1 MEECHLS
8 TSENSSDIKITE
20 SVPKRQL
27 ERARVDFSSTKTQML
42 LGALIMCVSCLIAYG
57 QTVLVTFLG
66 QDLNYIQAIADA
78 LHGSFD
84 QVLANPASILLIDY
98 LLYHTNTLGFHVS
111 NILLTASCA
120 IVVGL
125 ITLELTGRLGNRNG
139 ALSAI
144 WAGMLFSVYPLHAQS
159 VAIVSGRIELI
170 ASLSYLLS
178 VFLFLRYRLIEEKQ
192 YFPLSLISGALALLL
207 SAQSLSLPLVITL
220 LALHPGRNRFA
231 AKKNAL
237 ADAISCSGLYWLMAF
252 FSYFLHPH
260 YLGAVDKK
268 TLLLLFFPVN
278 ETVISVSKIVP
289 LALVPLLCALMV
301 LLLKSQIA
309 KIRLNQSTQ
318 AGAVGSLGGVPTPP
332 SSTITAL
339 ILVVWLALT
348 ILPLTAHDSHLFLA
362 AAPFSI
368 LIAIL
373 SLESGNTKDKDAKL
387 LTSCGLVAMTLLYL
401 AWSYLLAINLKPT
414 VEGSLIVENFRRQL
428 INAATVDGNITL
440 TNWPKNHQG
449 VPLITAAENINL
461 FLAPPFIDRD
471 LSHGLKVMKETMPI
485 SVSNKIYQ
493 WQQAQGLLASVSKAD
508 SQTFSS
514 CKMSWSANSKD
525 YFVNLLKGSP
535 WQLVDSASPGASS
548 SSIVSSS
555 APVISLMKNS
565 VRLWAGDKQAI
576 LWLNDKI
583 NQPVLQEN
591 RWILKVKIADHSAST
606 VDLAVRNYLDESK
619 MSKLAGKR
627 IGADI
632 FFDLRELD
640 NYLSNGE
647 SQQIG
652 IVVAEGEVVSISGVE
667 FVSLKSAEQKS
678 AGKHD

>member
-8 TSENSSDIKITE
+8 TSENISDIKATE
-20 SVPKRQL
+20 SAPKRQL

-42 LGALIMCVSCLIAYG
+42 LGALIMCVSCLVAYG

-66 QDLNYIQAIADA
+66 QDLTYIQAIADT

-84 QVLANPASILLIDY
+84 LVLANPTSILLIDY

-170 ASLSYLLS
+170 ASLFYLLS

-207 SAQSLSLPLVITL
+207 SAQSLSLPIVITL

-231 AKKNAL
+231 ARKNAL
-237 ADAISCSGLYWLMAF
+237 ADAISCSGLYWLMAVLSF
-252 FSYFLHPH
+252 FIHPH
-260 YLGAVDKK
+260 YLGPVDKK

-309 KIRLNQSTQ
+309 KIRLNQRTQ
-318 AGAVGSLGGVPTPP
+318 TDLIGSVPTPP

-428 INAATVDGNITL
+428 INAATIDGNITL

-449 VPLITAAENINL
+449 VPLIGAAENIKL

-471 LSHGLKVMKETMPI
+471 LSPGLKVMNETMPI
-485 SVSNKIYQ
+485 SDSNKIYQ
-493 WQQAQGLLASVSKAD
+493 WQQAHGLLASVAKAD
-508 SQTFSS
+508 SQPFSS
-514 CKMSWSANSKD
+514 SNIPWSASSKD
-525 YFVNLLKGSP
+525 YFINLLKGSP
-535 WQLVDSASPGASS
+535 WQLVDSTSPGASS

-583 NQPVLQEN
+583 DQPVLREN
-591 RWILKVKIADHSAST
+591 RWILKIKIADHSAST
-606 VDLAVRNYLDESK
+606 VALAVRNYLDETK

-652 IVVAEGEVVSISGVE
+652 IVVAAGEVVSISGVE
-667 FVSLKSAEQKS
+667 FVSVKSAQ
-678 AGKHD
+678 

>member
-8 TSENSSDIKITE
+8 TSENINDIKATE
-20 SVPKRQL
+20 SAPKRQL

-66 QDLNYIQAIADA
+66 QDLTYIQAIADT

-84 QVLANPASILLIDY
+84 QVLANPTSILLIDY

-159 VAIVSGRIELI
+159 VAIVSGRIELS
-170 ASLSYLLS
+170 ASLFYLLS

-231 AKKNAL
+231 ARKNAL
-237 ADAISCSGLYWLMAF
+237 ADAISCSGLYWLIAVLSF
-252 FSYFLHPH
+252 FLHPH

-289 LALVPLLCALMV
+289 LALIPLLCALMV

-309 KIRLNQSTQ
+309 KIRLNQRTQ
-318 AGAVGSLGGVPTPP
+318 TGVISSVPTPP

-339 ILVVWLALT
+339 ILLAWLALT

-428 INAATVDGNITL
+428 INAATIDGNITL

-449 VPLITAAENINL
+449 VPLIGAAENINL

-471 LSHGLKVMKETMPI
+471 LSRGLKVMKETMPI
-485 SVSNKIYQ
+485 SDSKKIYQ
-493 WQQAQGLLASVSKAD
+493 WQQAHGLLASISQAVS
-508 SQTFSS
+508 QPFSS
-514 CKMSWSANSKD
+514 SNLPWSASSKD
-525 YFVNLLKGSP
+525 YFVTLLKGSP
-535 WQLVDSASPGASS
+535 WQLVDSTSPAARS

-565 VRLWAGDKQAI
+565 ARLWAGDKQSI

-583 NQPVLQEN
+583 DQPVLQEN
-591 RWILKVKIADHSAST
+591 RWILKIRIADHSAST
-606 VDLAVRNYLDESK
+606 VDLAVRNYLDETK
-619 MSKLAGKR
+619 MSKLVGKR

-652 IVVAEGEVVSISGVE
+652 IVVAAGEVVSISGVE
-667 FVSLKSAEQKS
+667 FVSLKSAE
-678 AGKHD
+678 

>member
-8 TSENSSDIKITE
+8 TSENISDIKATE
-20 SVPKRQL
+20 SAPKRQL

-42 LGALIMCVSCLIAYG
+42 LGALIMCVSCLVAYG

-66 QDLNYIQAIADA
+66 QDLTYIQAIADT

-84 QVLANPASILLIDY
+84 LVLANPTSILLIDY

-170 ASLSYLLS
+170 ASLFYLLS

-220 LALHPGRNRFA
+220 LALHPGRNHFA
-231 AKKNAL
+231 ARKNAL
-237 ADAISCSGLYWLMAF
+237 ADAISCSGLYWLMAVLSF
-252 FSYFLHPH
+252 FIHPH
-260 YLGAVDKK
+260 YLGPVDKK

-309 KIRLNQSTQ
+309 KIRLNQRTQ
-318 AGAVGSLGGVPTPP
+318 TDLIGSVPTPP

-428 INAATVDGNITL
+428 INAATIDGNITL

-449 VPLITAAENINL
+449 VPLIGAAENIKL

-471 LSHGLKVMKETMPI
+471 LSPGLKVMNETMPI
-485 SVSNKIYQ
+485 SDSNKIYQ
-493 WQQAQGLLASVSKAD
+493 WQQAHGLLASVAKAD
-508 SQTFSS
+508 SQPFSS
-514 CKMSWSANSKD
+514 SNMPWSASSKD
-525 YFVNLLKGSP
+525 YFINLLKGSP
-535 WQLVDSASPGASS
+535 WQLVDSTSPGASS

-583 NQPVLQEN
+583 DQPVLQEN
-591 RWILKVKIADHSAST
+591 RWILKIKIADHSAST
-606 VDLAVRNYLDESK
+606 VDLAVRNYLDETK

-652 IVVAEGEVVSISGVE
+652 IVVAAGEVVSISGVE
-667 FVSLKSAEQKS
+667 FVSVKSAQ
-678 AGKHD
+678 

>member
-1 MEECHLS
+1 MS
-8 TSENSSDIKITE
+8 TSENINDIKATE
-20 SVPKRQL
+20 SAPKRQL

-66 QDLNYIQAIADA
+66 QDLTYIQAIADT

-84 QVLANPASILLIDY
+84 QVLANPTSILLIDY

-159 VAIVSGRIELI
+159 VAIVSGRIELS
-170 ASLSYLLS
+170 ASLFYLLS

-231 AKKNAL
+231 ARKNAL
-237 ADAISCSGLYWLMAF
+237 ADAISCSGLYWLIAVLSF
-252 FSYFLHPH
+252 FLHPH

-289 LALVPLLCALMV
+289 LALIPLLCALMV

-309 KIRLNQSTQ
+309 KIRLNQRTQ
-318 AGAVGSLGGVPTPP
+318 TGVISSVPTPP

-339 ILVVWLALT
+339 ILLAWLALT

-428 INAATVDGNITL
+428 INAATIDGNITL

-449 VPLITAAENINL
+449 VPLIGAAENINL

-471 LSHGLKVMKETMPI
+471 LSRGLKVMKETMPI
-485 SVSNKIYQ
+485 SDSKKIYQ
-493 WQQAQGLLASVSKAD
+493 WQQAHGLLASISQAVS
-508 SQTFSS
+508 QPFSS
-514 CKMSWSANSKD
+514 SNLPWSASSKD
-525 YFVNLLKGSP
+525 YFVTLLKGSP
-535 WQLVDSASPGASS
+535 WQLVDSTSPAARS

-565 VRLWAGDKQAI
+565 ARLWAGDKQAI

-583 NQPVLQEN
+583 DQPVLQEN
-591 RWILKVKIADHSAST
+591 RWILKIKIADHSAST
-606 VDLAVRNYLDESK
+606 VDLAVRNYLDETK
-619 MSKLAGKR
+619 MSKLVGKR

-652 IVVAEGEVVSISGVE
+652 IVVAAGEVVSISGVE
-667 FVSLKSAEQKS
+667 FVSLKSAE
-678 AGKHD
+678 

>member
-8 TSENSSDIKITE
+8 TSENISDIKATE
-20 SVPKRQL
+20 SAPKRQL

-66 QDLNYIQAIADA
+66 QDLTYIQAIADT

-84 QVLANPASILLIDY
+84 LVLANPTSILLIDY

-170 ASLSYLLS
+170 ASLFYLLS

-192 YFPLSLISGALALLL
+192 YFPLSLISGALAMLL

-231 AKKNAL
+231 ARKNAL
-237 ADAISCSGLYWLMAF
+237 ADAISCSGLYWLIAVLSF
-252 FSYFLHPH
+252 FIHPH
-260 YLGAVDKK
+260 YLGPVDKK

-309 KIRLNQSTQ
+309 KIRLNQRTQ
-318 AGAVGSLGGVPTPP
+318 TGAISSVDSVANLPTPP

-428 INAATVDGNITL
+428 INAATIDGNITL

-449 VPLITAAENINL
+449 VPLIGAAENIKL

-471 LSHGLKVMKETMPI
+471 LSPGLKVMNETMPI
-485 SVSNKIYQ
+485 SDSNKIYQ
-493 WQQAQGLLASVSKAD
+493 WQQAHGLLASVAKAD
-508 SQTFSS
+508 SQPSS
-514 CKMSWSANSKD
+514 SSNMPWSASSKD
-525 YFVNLLKGSP
+525 YFINLLKGSP
-535 WQLVDSASPGASS
+535 WQLVDSTSPGASS

-555 APVISLMKNS
+555 APAISLMKNS

-583 NQPVLQEN
+583 DQPVLQEN
-591 RWILKVKIADHSAST
+591 RWILKIKIADHSAST
-606 VDLAVRNYLDESK
+606 VDLAVRNYLDENK

-652 IVVAEGEVVSISGVE
+652 IVVAAGEVVSISGVE
-667 FVSLKSAEQKS
+667 FVSVKSAQ
-678 AGKHD
+678 

>member
-8 TSENSSDIKITE
+8 TSENISDIKAPE
-20 SVPKRQL
+20 SAPKRQL
-27 ERARVDFSSTKTQML
+27 ERAKVDFSSTKTQML
-42 LGALIMCVSCLIAYG
+42 LGALIMSVSCLIAYG

-66 QDLNYIQAIADA
+66 QDLTYIQAIADT

-84 QVLANPASILLIDY
+84 QVLANPTSILLIDY

-111 NILLTASCA
+111 NILLTACCA

-170 ASLSYLLS
+170 ASLFYLLS
-178 VFLFLRYRLIEEKQ
+178 VFLFLRFRLIEEKQ
-192 YFPLSLISGALALLL
+192 YFPLSLISAALALLL

-231 AKKNAL
+231 ARKNAL
-237 ADAISCSGLYWLMAF
+237 ADAISCSGLYWLIAV
-252 FSYFLHPH
+252 FSFFLHPH

-278 ETVISVSKIVP
+278 ETVVSVSKIVP
-289 LALVPLLCALMV
+289 LALIPLLGALMV

-309 KIRLNQSTQ
+309 KIRLNQRNQTDII
-318 AGAVGSLGGVPTPP
+318 GSITTAPTPP

-401 AWSYLLAINLKPT
+401 SWSYLLAINLKPT

-428 INAATVDGNITL
+428 INAATIDSNITL

-449 VPLITAAENINL
+449 VPLIAAAENINL

-485 SVSNKIYQ
+485 SDSNKIYQ
-493 WQQAQGLLASVSKAD
+493 WQQAHGLLASVIKAD

-514 CKMSWSANSKD
+514 SNLPWSASSKD
-525 YFVNLLKGSP
+525 YFVTLLKGSP
-535 WQLVDSASPGASS
+535 WQLVDSTSPGASS

-583 NQPVLQEN
+583 DQPVLQEN
-591 RWILKVKIADHSAST
+591 RWILKIRIADHSAST
-606 VDLAVRNYLDESK
+606 VDLAVRNYLDETK

-652 IVVAEGEVVSISGVE
+652 IVVAAGEVVSISGVE
-667 FVSLKSAEQKS
+667 FVSSKSAE
-678 AGKHD
+678 

>member
-1 MEECHLS
+1 MS
-8 TSENSSDIKITE
+8 TSENISDVKATK
-20 SVPKRQL
+20 SAPKRQL
-27 ERARVDFSSTKTQML
+27 ERTRVDFSSTKTQML
-42 LGALIMCVSCLIAYG
+42 LGALLMSVSCLIAYG
-57 QTVLVTFLG
+57 KTVLVTFLG
-66 QDLNYIQAIADA
+66 QDLTYIQAIADTV
-78 LHGSFD
+78 HGSFD
-84 QVLANPASILLIDY
+84 QVLANPTSILLIDY

-159 VAIVSGRIELI
+159 VAIVSGRIELS
-170 ASLSYLLS
+170 ASLFYLLS

-237 ADAISCSGLYWLMAF
+237 ADAISCSGLYWLIAVLSF
-252 FSYFLHPH
+252 FLHPH

-318 AGAVGSLGGVPTPP
+318 SGVISSVGSVPTPP

-428 INAATVDGNITL
+428 INAATIDGNITL

-449 VPLITAAENINL
+449 VPLIGAAENIKL

-485 SVSNKIYQ
+485 SNSNKIYQ
-493 WQQAQGLLASVSKAD
+493 WQQAHGLLASVSQAA
-508 SQTFSS
+508 SQPFSS
-514 CKMSWSANSKD
+514 SNIPWSASSKD
-525 YFVNLLKGSP
+525 YFVTLLKGSP
-535 WQLVDSASPGASS
+535 WQLVDSTSPAPSS
-548 SSIVSSS
+548 SSIVKSS
-555 APVISLMKNS
+555 APVISLMKTS
-565 VRLWAGDKQAI
+565 ARLWAGDKQAV

-583 NQPVLQEN
+583 DQPVLQEN
-591 RWILKVKIADHSAST
+591 RWILKIKIADHSAST
-606 VDLAVRNYLDESK
+606 VDLAVRNYRDETK

-652 IVVAEGEVVSISGVE
+652 IVVAAGEVVSISSVE
-667 FVSLKSAEQKS
+667 FVSLKSAE
-678 AGKHD
+678 

>member
-8 TSENSSDIKITE
+8 TSENISDIKAPE
-20 SVPKRQL
+20 SAPKRQL

-42 LGALIMCVSCLIAYG
+42 LGALIMSVSCLIAYG

-66 QDLNYIQAIADA
+66 QDLTYIQAIADT

-84 QVLANPASILLIDY
+84 QVLANPTSILLIDY

-111 NILLTASCA
+111 NILLTACCA

-170 ASLSYLLS
+170 ASLFYLLS
-178 VFLFLRYRLIEEKQ
+178 VFLFLRFRLIEEKQ
-192 YFPLSLISGALALLL
+192 YFPLSLISAALALLL

-231 AKKNAL
+231 ARKNAL
-237 ADAISCSGLYWLMAF
+237 ADAISCSGLYWLIAV
-252 FSYFLHPH
+252 FSFFLHPH

-278 ETVISVSKIVP
+278 ETVVSVSKIVP
-289 LALVPLLCALMV
+289 LALIPLLGALMV

-309 KIRLNQSTQ
+309 KIRLNQRNQTDII
-318 AGAVGSLGGVPTPP
+318 GSITTAPTPP

-401 AWSYLLAINLKPT
+401 SWSYLLAINLKPT

-428 INAATVDGNITL
+428 INAATIDSNITL

-449 VPLITAAENINL
+449 VPLIAAAENINL

-485 SVSNKIYQ
+485 SDSNKIYQ
-493 WQQAQGLLASVSKAD
+493 WQQAHGLLASVIKAD

-514 CKMSWSANSKD
+514 SNLPWSASSKD
-525 YFVNLLKGSP
+525 YFVTLLKGSP
-535 WQLVDSASPGASS
+535 WQLVDSTSPGASS

-583 NQPVLQEN
+583 DQPVLQEN
-591 RWILKVKIADHSAST
+591 RWILKIRIADHSAST
-606 VDLAVRNYLDESK
+606 VDLAVRNYLDETK

-652 IVVAEGEVVSISGVE
+652 IVVAAGEVVSISGVE
-667 FVSLKSAEQKS
+667 FVSSKSAE
-678 AGKHD
+678 

>member
-1 MEECHLS
+1 MS
-8 TSENSSDIKITE
+8 TSENINDIKATE
-20 SVPKRQL
+20 SAPKRQL

-66 QDLNYIQAIADA
+66 QDLTYIQAIADT

-84 QVLANPASILLIDY
+84 QVLANPTSILLIDY

-159 VAIVSGRIELI
+159 VAIVSGRIELS
-170 ASLSYLLS
+170 ASLFYLLS

-231 AKKNAL
+231 ARKNAL
-237 ADAISCSGLYWLMAF
+237 ADAISCSGLYWLIAVLSF
-252 FSYFLHPH
+252 FLHPH

-289 LALVPLLCALMV
+289 LALIPLLCALMV

-309 KIRLNQSTQ
+309 KIRLNQRTQ
-318 AGAVGSLGGVPTPP
+318 TGVISSVPTPP

-339 ILVVWLALT
+339 ILLAWLALT

-428 INAATVDGNITL
+428 INAATIDGNITL

-449 VPLITAAENINL
+449 VPLIGAAENINL

-471 LSHGLKVMKETMPI
+471 LSRGLKVMKETMPI
-485 SVSNKIYQ
+485 SDSKKIYQ
-493 WQQAQGLLASVSKAD
+493 WQQAHGLLASISQAVS
-508 SQTFSS
+508 QPFSS
-514 CKMSWSANSKD
+514 SNLPWSASSKD
-525 YFVNLLKGSP
+525 YFVTLLKGSP
-535 WQLVDSASPGASS
+535 WQLVDSTSPAARS

-565 VRLWAGDKQAI
+565 ARLWAGDKQSI

-583 NQPVLQEN
+583 DQPVLQEN
-591 RWILKVKIADHSAST
+591 RWILKIKIADHSAST
-606 VDLAVRNYLDESK
+606 VDLAVRNYLDETK
-619 MSKLAGKR
+619 MSKLVGKR

-652 IVVAEGEVVSISGVE
+652 IVVAAGEVVSISGVE
-667 FVSLKSAEQKS
+667 FVSLKSAE
-678 AGKHD
+678 

>member
-8 TSENSSDIKITE
+8 TSENISDIKATE
-20 SVPKRQL
+20 SAPKRQL

-42 LGALIMCVSCLIAYG
+42 LGALIMCVSCLVAYG

-66 QDLNYIQAIADA
+66 QDLTYIQAIADT

-84 QVLANPASILLIDY
+84 LVLANPTSILLIDY

-170 ASLSYLLS
+170 ASLFYLLS

-231 AKKNAL
+231 ARKNAL
-237 ADAISCSGLYWLMAF
+237 ADAISCSGLYWLMAVLSF
-252 FSYFLHPH
+252 FIHPH
-260 YLGAVDKK
+260 YLGPVDKK

-309 KIRLNQSTQ
+309 KIRLNQRTQ
-318 AGAVGSLGGVPTPP
+318 TDLIGSVPTPP

-339 ILVVWLALT
+339 ILVVWLAST

-428 INAATVDGNITL
+428 INAATIDGNITL

-449 VPLITAAENINL
+449 VPLIGAAENIKL

-471 LSHGLKVMKETMPI
+471 LSPGLKVMNETMPI
-485 SVSNKIYQ
+485 SDSNKIYQ
-493 WQQAQGLLASVSKAD
+493 WQQAHGLLASVAKAD
-508 SQTFSS
+508 SQPFSS
-514 CKMSWSANSKD
+514 SNIPWSASSKD
-525 YFVNLLKGSP
+525 YFINLLKGSP
-535 WQLVDSASPGASS
+535 WQLVDSTSPSASS

-583 NQPVLQEN
+583 EQPVLQEN
-591 RWILKVKIADHSAST
+591 RWILKIKIADHSAST
-606 VDLAVRNYLDESK
+606 VDLAVRNYLDENK

-652 IVVAEGEVVSISGVE
+652 IVVAAGEVVSISGVE
-667 FVSLKSAEQKS
+667 FVSVKSAQ
-678 AGKHD
+678 

>member
-8 TSENSSDIKITE
+8 TSENITDIKATE
-20 SVPKRQL
+20 SAPKRQL

-42 LGALIMCVSCLIAYG
+42 LGALIMCVSCLVAYG

-66 QDLNYIQAIADA
+66 QDLTYIQAIADT

-84 QVLANPASILLIDY
+84 LVLANPTSILLIDY

-170 ASLSYLLS
+170 ASLFYLLS

-207 SAQSLSLPLVITL
+207 SAQSLSLPIVITL

-231 AKKNAL
+231 ARKNAL
-237 ADAISCSGLYWLMAF
+237 ADAISCSGLYWLMAVLSF
-252 FSYFLHPH
+252 FIPPH
-260 YLGAVDKK
+260 YLGPVDKK

-309 KIRLNQSTQ
+309 KIRLNQRTQ
-318 AGAVGSLGGVPTPP
+318 TDLIGSVPTPP

-428 INAATVDGNITL
+428 INAATIDGNITL

-449 VPLITAAENINL
+449 VPLIGAAENIKL

-471 LSHGLKVMKETMPI
+471 LSPGLKVMNETMPI
-485 SVSNKIYQ
+485 SDSNKIYQ
-493 WQQAQGLLASVSKAD
+493 WQQAHGLLASVAKAD
-508 SQTFSS
+508 SQPFSS
-514 CKMSWSANSKD
+514 SNIPWSASSKD
-525 YFVNLLKGSP
+525 YFINLLKGSP
-535 WQLVDSASPGASS
+535 WQLVDSTSPGASS

-583 NQPVLQEN
+583 DQPVLREN
-591 RWILKVKIADHSAST
+591 RWILKIKIADHSAST
-606 VDLAVRNYLDESK
+606 VDLAVRNYLDETK

-652 IVVAEGEVVSISGVE
+652 IVVAAGEVVSISGVE
-667 FVSLKSAEQKS
+667 FVSVKSAQ
-678 AGKHD
+678 

>member
-1 MEECHLS
+1 MS
-8 TSENSSDIKITE
+8 TSENISDTKAPA
-20 SVPKRQL
+20 SAPKRQL

-66 QDLNYIQAIADA
+66 QDLTYIQAIADT
-78 LHGSFD
+78 LHGSFE
-84 QVLANPASILLIDY
+84 QVLANPTSILLIDY

-170 ASLSYLLS
+170 ASLFYLLS

-192 YFPLSLISGALALLL
+192 YFPLSLISAALALLL

-231 AKKNAL
+231 ARKNAL
-237 ADAISCSGLYWLMAF
+237 TDAISCSGLYWLIAV
-252 FSYFLHPH
+252 FSFFLHPH

-278 ETVISVSKIVP
+278 EAVVSVGKIVP

-309 KIRLNQSTQ
+309 KIRLNQSTHTSSMVR
-318 AGAVGSLGGVPTPP
+318 VGSIPTPP

-339 ILVVWLALT
+339 ILMVWLGLT
-348 ILPLTAHDSHLFLA
+348 VLPLTAHDSHLFLA

-428 INAATVDGNITL
+428 INAATTDGNITL

-449 VPLITAAENINL
+449 VPLIAAAENIKL

-485 SVSNKIYQ
+485 SNSKKIYQ
-493 WQQAQGLLASVSKAD
+493 WQQAQGLLASVAKAD
-508 SQTFSS
+508 SQPFSS
-514 CKMSWSANSKD
+514 SNMPWSASSKD
-525 YFVNLLKGSP
+525 YFVTLLEGSP
-535 WQLVDSASPGASS
+535 WQLVDSTSANS
-548 SSIVSSS
+548 SSIVSSH
-555 APVISLMKNS
+555 APVISLMKS
-565 VRLWAGDKQAI
+565 SARLWAGDKQAI

-583 NQPVLQEN
+583 DQPVLQEN
-591 RWILKVKIADHSAST
+591 RWILKIKIADHSAST
-606 VDLAVRNYLDESK
+606 VDLAVRNYLDETK
-619 MSKLAGKR
+619 MNKLAGKR
-627 IGADI
+627 VGADI

-652 IVVAEGEVVSISGVE
+652 IVVSAGEVVSISGVE
-667 FVSLKSAEQKS
+667 FVSVKSAQ
-678 AGKHD
+678 

>member
-1 MEECHLS
+1 MS
-8 TSENSSDIKITE
+8 TSENISDIKATE
-20 SVPKRQL
+20 SAPKRQL

-42 LGALIMCVSCLIAYG
+42 LGALIMCVSCLVAYG

-66 QDLNYIQAIADA
+66 QDLTYIQAIADT

-84 QVLANPASILLIDY
+84 LVLANPTSILLIDY

-170 ASLSYLLS
+170 ASLFYLLS

-220 LALHPGRNRFA
+220 LALHPGRNHFA
-231 AKKNAL
+231 ARKNAL
-237 ADAISCSGLYWLMAF
+237 ADAISCSGLYWLMAVLSF
-252 FSYFLHPH
+252 FIHPH
-260 YLGAVDKK
+260 YLGPVDKK

-309 KIRLNQSTQ
+309 KIRLNQRTQ
-318 AGAVGSLGGVPTPP
+318 TDLIGSVPTPP

-428 INAATVDGNITL
+428 INAATIDGNITL

-449 VPLITAAENINL
+449 VPLIGAAENIKL

-471 LSHGLKVMKETMPI
+471 LSPGLKVMNETMPI
-485 SVSNKIYQ
+485 SDSNKIYQ
-493 WQQAQGLLASVSKAD
+493 WQQAHGLLASVAKAD
-508 SQTFSS
+508 SQPFSS
-514 CKMSWSANSKD
+514 SNMPWSASSKD
-525 YFVNLLKGSP
+525 YFINLLKGSP
-535 WQLVDSASPGASS
+535 WQLVDSTSPGASS

-583 NQPVLQEN
+583 DQPVLQEN
-591 RWILKVKIADHSAST
+591 RWILKIKIADHSAST
-606 VDLAVRNYLDESK
+606 VDLAVRNYLDETK

-652 IVVAEGEVVSISGVE
+652 IVVAAGEVVSISGVE
-667 FVSLKSAEQKS
+667 FVSVKSAQ
-678 AGKHD
+678 

>member
-8 TSENSSDIKITE
+8 TSENISDIKATE
-20 SVPKRQL
+20 SAPKRQL

-42 LGALIMCVSCLIAYG
+42 LGALIMCVSCLVAYG

-66 QDLNYIQAIADA
+66 QDLTYIQAIADT

-84 QVLANPASILLIDY
+84 LVLANPTSILLIDY

-170 ASLSYLLS
+170 ASLFYLLS

-220 LALHPGRNRFA
+220 LALHPGRNRYA
-231 AKKNAL
+231 ARKNAL
-237 ADAISCSGLYWLMAF
+237 ADAISCSGLYWLMAVLSF
-252 FSYFLHPH
+252 FIHPH
-260 YLGAVDKK
+260 YLGPVDKK

-309 KIRLNQSTQ
+309 KIRLNQRTQ
-318 AGAVGSLGGVPTPP
+318 TDLIGSVPTPP

-428 INAATVDGNITL
+428 INAATIDGNITL

-449 VPLITAAENINL
+449 VPLIGAAENIKL

-471 LSHGLKVMKETMPI
+471 LSPGLKVMNETMPI
-485 SVSNKIYQ
+485 SDSNKIYQ
-493 WQQAQGLLASVSKAD
+493 WQQAHGLLASVAKAD
-508 SQTFSS
+508 SQPFSS
-514 CKMSWSANSKD
+514 SNMPWSASSKD
-525 YFVNLLKGSP
+525 YFINLLKGSP
-535 WQLVDSASPGASS
+535 WQLVDSTSPGASS

-576 LWLNDKI
+576 LSLNDKI
-583 NQPVLQEN
+583 DQPVLQEN
-591 RWILKVKIADHSAST
+591 RWILKIKIADHSAST
-606 VDLAVRNYLDESK
+606 VDLAVRNYLDETK

-652 IVVAEGEVVSISGVE
+652 IVVAAGEVVSISGVE
-667 FVSLKSAEQKS
+667 FVSVKSAQ
-678 AGKHD
+678 

>member
-1 MEECHLS
+1 MS
-8 TSENSSDIKITE
+8 TSENISDIKATE
-20 SVPKRQL
+20 SAPKRQL

-66 QDLNYIQAIADA
+66 QDLTYIQAIADTV
-78 LHGSFD
+78 HGSFD
-84 QVLANPASILLIDY
+84 QVLANPTSILLIDY

-159 VAIVSGRIELI
+159 VAIVSGRIELS
-170 ASLSYLLS
+170 ASLFYLLS

-231 AKKNAL
+231 ARKNAL
-237 ADAISCSGLYWLMAF
+237 TDAISCSGLYWLIAVLSF
-252 FSYFLHPH
+252 FLHPH

-309 KIRLNQSTQ
+309 KIRLNQRTQ
-318 AGAVGSLGGVPTPP
+318 TEVTGSVPTPP

-339 ILVVWLALT
+339 ILTAWLALT

-428 INAATVDGNITL
+428 INAATIDGNITL

-449 VPLITAAENINL
+449 VPLIGAAENIKL

-471 LSHGLKVMKETMPI
+471 LSHGLKVMKETMPM
-485 SVSNKIYQ
+485 SDSNKIYQ
-493 WQQAQGLLASVSKAD
+493 WQQAHGLLASVAKAAR
-508 SQTFSS
+508 QPFSS
-514 CKMSWSANSKD
+514 SNMSWSASSKD

-535 WQLVDSASPGASS
+535 WQLVDSTSPAASS
-548 SSIVSSS
+548 SSIVNSS

-565 VRLWAGDKQAI
+565 ARLWAGDKQAI
-576 LWLNDKI
+576 LWLKDKI
-583 NQPVLQEN
+583 DKPVLQEN
-591 RWILKVKIADHSAST
+591 RWILKIKIADHSPST
-606 VDLAVRNYLDESK
+606 VDLAVRNYLDETK

-652 IVVAEGEVVSISGVE
+652 IVVAAGEVVSISSVE
-667 FVSLKSAEQKS
+667 FVSLKSAE
-678 AGKHD
+678 

>member
-8 TSENSSDIKITE
+8 TSENISDIKAPE
-20 SVPKRQL
+20 SAPKRQL
-27 ERARVDFSSTKTQML
+27 ERAKVDFSSTKTQML
-42 LGALIMCVSCLIAYG
+42 LGALIMSVSCLIAYG

-66 QDLNYIQAIADA
+66 QDLTYIQAIADT

-84 QVLANPASILLIDY
+84 QVLANPTSILLIDY

-111 NILLTASCA
+111 NILLTACCA

-170 ASLSYLLS
+170 ASLFYLLS
-178 VFLFLRYRLIEEKQ
+178 VFLFLRFRLIEEKQ
-192 YFPLSLISGALALLL
+192 YFPLSLISAALALLL

-231 AKKNAL
+231 ARKNAL
-237 ADAISCSGLYWLMAF
+237 ADAISCSGLYWLIAV
-252 FSYFLHPH
+252 FSFFLHPH

-278 ETVISVSKIVP
+278 ETVVSVSKIVP
-289 LALVPLLCALMV
+289 LALIPLLGALMV

-309 KIRLNQSTQ
+309 KIRLNQRNQTDII
-318 AGAVGSLGGVPTPP
+318 GSITTAPTPP

-339 ILVVWLALT
+339 ILAVWLALT

-401 AWSYLLAINLKPT
+401 SWSYLLAINLKPT

-428 INAATVDGNITL
+428 INAATIDSNITL

-449 VPLITAAENINL
+449 VPLIAAAENINL

-485 SVSNKIYQ
+485 SDSNKIYQ
-493 WQQAQGLLASVSKAD
+493 WQQAHGLLASVIKAD

-514 CKMSWSANSKD
+514 SNLPWSASSKD
-525 YFVNLLKGSP
+525 YFVTLLKGSP
-535 WQLVDSASPGASS
+535 WQLVDSTSPGASS

-583 NQPVLQEN
+583 DQPVLQEN
-591 RWILKVKIADHSAST
+591 RWILKIRIADHSAST
-606 VDLAVRNYLDESK
+606 VDLAVRNYLDETK

-652 IVVAEGEVVSISGVE
+652 IVVAAGEVVSISGVE
-667 FVSLKSAEQKS
+667 FVSSKSAE
-678 AGKHD
+678 

>member
-1 MEECHLS
+1 LS
-8 TSENSSDIKITE
+8 TSENINDIKATE
-20 SVPKRQL
+20 SAPKRQL

-66 QDLNYIQAIADA
+66 QDLTYIQAIADT

-84 QVLANPASILLIDY
+84 QVLANPTSILLIDY

-159 VAIVSGRIELI
+159 VAIVSGRIELS
-170 ASLSYLLS
+170 ASLFYLLS

-231 AKKNAL
+231 ARKNAL
-237 ADAISCSGLYWLMAF
+237 ADAISCSGLYWLIAVLSF
-252 FSYFLHPH
+252 FLHPH

-289 LALVPLLCALMV
+289 LALIPLLCALMV

-309 KIRLNQSTQ
+309 KIRLNQRTQ
-318 AGAVGSLGGVPTPP
+318 TGVISSVPTPP

-339 ILVVWLALT
+339 ILLAWLALT

-428 INAATVDGNITL
+428 INAATIDGNITL

-449 VPLITAAENINL
+449 VPLIGAAENINL

-471 LSHGLKVMKETMPI
+471 LSRGLKVMKETMPI
-485 SVSNKIYQ
+485 SDSKKIYQ
-493 WQQAQGLLASVSKAD
+493 WQQAHGLLASISQAVS
-508 SQTFSS
+508 QPFSS
-514 CKMSWSANSKD
+514 SNLPWSASSKD
-525 YFVNLLKGSP
+525 YFVTLLKGSP
-535 WQLVDSASPGASS
+535 WQLVDSTSPAARS

-565 VRLWAGDKQAI
+565 ARLWAGDKQSI

-583 NQPVLQEN
+583 DQPVLQEN
-591 RWILKVKIADHSAST
+591 RWILKIKIADHSAST
-606 VDLAVRNYLDESK
+606 VDLAVRNYLDETK
-619 MSKLAGKR
+619 MSKLVGKR

-652 IVVAEGEVVSISGVE
+652 IVVAAGEVVSISGVE
-667 FVSLKSAEQKS
+667 FVSLKSAE
-678 AGKHD
+678 

>member
-1 MEECHLS
+1 
-8 TSENSSDIKITE
+8 
-20 SVPKRQL
+20 
-27 ERARVDFSSTKTQML
+27 
-42 LGALIMCVSCLIAYG
+42 
-57 QTVLVTFLG
+57 
-66 QDLNYIQAIADA
+66 
-78 LHGSFD
+78 
-84 QVLANPASILLIDY
+84 
-98 LLYHTNTLGFHVS
+98 
-111 NILLTASCA
+111 
-120 IVVGL
+120 L

-170 ASLSYLLS
+170 ASLFYLLS

-231 AKKNAL
+231 ARKNAL
-237 ADAISCSGLYWLMAF
+237 ADAISCSDLYWLIAVLSF
-252 FSYFLHPH
+252 FLHPH
-260 YLGAVDKK
+260 YLGAVDQK

-309 KIRLNQSTQ
+309 KIRLNQRTQ
-318 AGAVGSLGGVPTPP
+318 TGAISSVRSVPTPP

-348 ILPLTAHDSHLFLA
+348 ILPLTAHHSHLFLA

-428 INAATVDGNITL
+428 ISAATIDGNITL

-449 VPLITAAENINL
+449 VPLIGAAENIKL

-471 LSHGLKVMKETMPI
+471 LSHCLKVMKKTMPI
-485 SVSNKIYQ
+485 SNSNKIYQ
-493 WQQAQGLLASVSKAD
+493 WQQAHGLLASVAKAD

-514 CKMSWSANSKD
+514 SNIPWSASSKD
-525 YFVNLLKGSP
+525 YFINLLKGSP
-535 WQLVDSASPGASS
+535 WQLVDSTSPGASS

-555 APVISLMKNS
+555 APVISFMKNS
-565 VRLWAGDKQAI
+565 ARLWAGDKQAI

-583 NQPVLQEN
+583 DQPVLQEN
-591 RWILKVKIADHSAST
+591 RWILKIKIADHSTST
-606 VDLAVRNYLDESK
+606 VDLAVRNYLDETK

-627 IGADI
+627 IGANI
-632 FFDLRELD
+632 FFDLRDLD

-652 IVVAEGEVVSISGVE
+652 IVVAAGEVVSISGVE
-667 FVSLKSAEQKS
+667 FVSLKSA
-678 AGKHD
+678 GKYD

>member
-1 MEECHLS
+1 MS
-8 TSENSSDIKITE
+8 TSENISDIKATE
-20 SVPKRQL
+20 SAPKRQL

-42 LGALIMCVSCLIAYG
+42 LGALIMCVSCLVAYG

-66 QDLNYIQAIADA
+66 QDLTYIQAIADT

-84 QVLANPASILLIDY
+84 LVLANPTSILLIDY

-170 ASLSYLLS
+170 ASLFYLLS

-231 AKKNAL
+231 ARKNAL
-237 ADAISCSGLYWLMAF
+237 ADAISCSGLYWLMAVLSF
-252 FSYFLHPH
+252 FIHPH
-260 YLGAVDKK
+260 YLGPVDKK

-309 KIRLNQSTQ
+309 KIRLNQRTQ
-318 AGAVGSLGGVPTPP
+318 TDLIGSVPTPP

-339 ILVVWLALT
+339 ILVVWLAST

-428 INAATVDGNITL
+428 INAATIDGNITL

-449 VPLITAAENINL
+449 VPLIGAAENIKL

-471 LSHGLKVMKETMPI
+471 LSPGLKVMNETMPI
-485 SVSNKIYQ
+485 SDSNKIYQ
-493 WQQAQGLLASVSKAD
+493 WQQAHGLLASVAKAD
-508 SQTFSS
+508 SQPFSS
-514 CKMSWSANSKD
+514 SNIPWSASSKD
-525 YFVNLLKGSP
+525 YFINLLKGSP
-535 WQLVDSASPGASS
+535 WQLVDSTSPSASS

-583 NQPVLQEN
+583 EQPVLQEN
-591 RWILKVKIADHSAST
+591 RWILKIKIADHSAST
-606 VDLAVRNYLDESK
+606 VDLAVRNYLDENK

-652 IVVAEGEVVSISGVE
+652 IVVAAGEVVSISGVE
-667 FVSLKSAEQKS
+667 FVSVKSAQ
-678 AGKHD
+678 

>member
-1 MEECHLS
+1 MS
-8 TSENSSDIKITE
+8 TSENISDIKATE
-20 SVPKRQL
+20 SAPKRQL

-66 QDLNYIQAIADA
+66 QDLTYIQAIADT

-84 QVLANPASILLIDY
+84 QVLANPTSILLIDY

-159 VAIVSGRIELI
+159 VAIVSGRIELS
-170 ASLSYLLS
+170 ASLFYLLS

-231 AKKNAL
+231 ARKNAL
-237 ADAISCSGLYWLMAF
+237 ADAISCSGLYWLIAVLSF
-252 FSYFLHPH
+252 LLHPH

-309 KIRLNQSTQ
+309 KIRLNQRTQ
-318 AGAVGSLGGVPTPP
+318 TGVISSVPTPP

-428 INAATVDGNITL
+428 INAATIDGNITL

-449 VPLITAAENINL
+449 VPLIGAAENINL

-471 LSHGLKVMKETMPI
+471 LSRGLKVMKETMPI
-485 SVSNKIYQ
+485 SDSNKIYQ
-493 WQQAQGLLASVSKAD
+493 WQQAHGLLASVSQAV
-508 SQTFSS
+508 SQPFSS
-514 CKMSWSANSKD
+514 SNMPWSASSKD
-525 YFVNLLKGSP
+525 YFVTLLKGSP
-535 WQLVDSASPGASS
+535 WQLVDSTSPAARS
-548 SSIVSSS
+548 SSIVNSS

-565 VRLWAGDKQAI
+565 ARLWAGDKQAI

-583 NQPVLQEN
+583 DQPVLQEN
-591 RWILKVKIADHSAST
+591 RWILKIKIADHSAST
-606 VDLAVRNYLDESK
+606 VDLAVRNYRDETK

-652 IVVAEGEVVSISGVE
+652 IVVAAGEVVSISGVE
-667 FVSLKSAEQKS
+667 FVSLKSAE
-678 AGKHD
+678 

>member
-8 TSENSSDIKITE
+8 TSENISDIKAAQ
-20 SVPKRQL
+20 SAPKRQL

-66 QDLNYIQAIADA
+66 QDLTYIQAIADT

-84 QVLANPASILLIDY
+84 QVLANPTSILLLDY

-159 VAIVSGRIELI
+159 VAIVSGRIELS
-170 ASLSYLLS
+170 ASLFYLLS

-231 AKKNAL
+231 ARKNAV
-237 ADAISCSGLYWLMAF
+237 ADAISCSGLYWLIAV
-252 FSYFLHPH
+252 FSFFLHPH
-260 YLGAVDKK
+260 YLGAIDKK

-278 ETVISVSKIVP
+278 ETVVTVSKIVP

-318 AGAVGSLGGVPTPP
+318 SGAIGSAPTPP

-348 ILPLTAHDSHLFLA
+348 VLPLTAHDSHLFLA

-428 INAATVDGNITL
+428 INAATIDGKITL
-440 TNWPKNHQG
+440 TNWPKSHQG
-449 VPLITAAENINL
+449 VPLIAAAENINL

-471 LSHGLKVMKETMPI
+471 LSHDLKVMKETMPI
-485 SVSNKIYQ
+485 SDSNKIYQ
-493 WQQAQGLLASVSKAD
+493 WQQAHGLLASVSQAA
-508 SQTFSS
+508 SQPFSS
-514 CKMSWSANSKD
+514 SNIPWSASSKD

-535 WQLVDSASPGASS
+535 WQLVDSTSLAASS
-548 SSIVSSS
+548 SSIVKSS
-555 APVISLMKNS
+555 APVISLMKTS
-565 VRLWAGDKQAI
+565 ARLWAGDKQAV

-583 NQPVLQEN
+583 DQPVLQEN
-591 RWILKVKIADHSAST
+591 RWILKITIADHSAST
-606 VDLAVRNYLDESK
+606 VELAVRNYQDETK
-619 MSKLAGKR
+619 TSKLAGKR
-627 IGADI
+627 IGDNI

-640 NYLSNGE
+640 SYLSNGE

-652 IVVAEGEVVSISGVE
+652 IVVAAGEVVSISSVE
-667 FVSLKSAEQKS
+667 FVSLKSA
-678 AGKHD
+678 GKYD

>member
-8 TSENSSDIKITE
+8 TSENISDIKATE
-20 SVPKRQL
+20 SAPKRQL

-66 QDLNYIQAIADA
+66 QDLTYIQAIADTV
-78 LHGSFD
+78 HGSFD
-84 QVLANPASILLIDY
+84 QVLANPTSILLIDY

-159 VAIVSGRIELI
+159 VAIVSGRIELS
-170 ASLSYLLS
+170 ASLFYLLS

-231 AKKNAL
+231 ARKNAL
-237 ADAISCSGLYWLMAF
+237 TDAISCSGLYWLIAVLSF
-252 FSYFLHPH
+252 FLHPH
-260 YLGAVDKK
+260 YLEAVDKK

-309 KIRLNQSTQ
+309 KIRLNQRTQ
-318 AGAVGSLGGVPTPP
+318 TEVTGSVPTPP

-428 INAATVDGNITL
+428 INAATIDGNITL

-449 VPLITAAENINL
+449 VPLIGAAENIKL

-485 SVSNKIYQ
+485 SDSNKIYQ
-493 WQQAQGLLASVSKAD
+493 WQQAHGLLASVAKAAR
-508 SQTFSS
+508 QPFSS
-514 CKMSWSANSKD
+514 SNMSWSASSKD

-535 WQLVDSASPGASS
+535 WQLVDSTSPAASS
-548 SSIVSSS
+548 SSIVNSS

-565 VRLWAGDKQAI
+565 ARLWAGDKQAI

-583 NQPVLQEN
+583 DKPVLQEN
-591 RWILKVKIADHSAST
+591 RWILKIKIADHSAST
-606 VDLAVRNYLDESK
+606 VDLAVRNYLDETK

-652 IVVAEGEVVSISGVE
+652 IVVAAGEVVSISSVE
-667 FVSLKSAEQKS
+667 FVSLKSAE
-678 AGKHD
+678 

>member
-1 MEECHLS
+1 MS
-8 TSENSSDIKITE
+8 TSENISDTKAPA
-20 SVPKRQL
+20 SAPKRQL

-66 QDLNYIQAIADA
+66 QDLTYIQAIADT
-78 LHGSFD
+78 LHGSFE
-84 QVLANPASILLIDY
+84 QVLANPTSILLIDY

-170 ASLSYLLS
+170 ASLFYLLS

-192 YFPLSLISGALALLL
+192 YFPLSLISAALALLL

-231 AKKNAL
+231 ARKNAL
-237 ADAISCSGLYWLMAF
+237 TDAISCSGLYWLIAV
-252 FSYFLHPH
+252 FSFFLHPH

-278 ETVISVSKIVP
+278 EAVVSVGKIVP

-309 KIRLNQSTQ
+309 KIRLNQSTHTSSMVR
-318 AGAVGSLGGVPTPP
+318 VGSIPTPP

-339 ILVVWLALT
+339 ILMVWLGLT
-348 ILPLTAHDSHLFLA
+348 VLPLTAHDSHLFLA

-428 INAATVDGNITL
+428 INAATTDGNITL

-449 VPLITAAENINL
+449 VPLIAAAENIKL

-485 SVSNKIYQ
+485 SNSKKIYQ
-493 WQQAQGLLASVSKAD
+493 WQQAQGLLASVAKAD
-508 SQTFSS
+508 SQPFSS
-514 CKMSWSANSKD
+514 SNMPWSASSKD
-525 YFVNLLKGSP
+525 YFVTLLEGSP
-535 WQLVDSASPGASS
+535 WQLVDSASANS
-548 SSIVSSS
+548 SSIVSSH
-555 APVISLMKNS
+555 APVISLMKS
-565 VRLWAGDKQAI
+565 SARLWAGDKQAI

-583 NQPVLQEN
+583 DQPVLQEN
-591 RWILKVKIADHSAST
+591 RWILKIKIADHSAST
-606 VDLAVRNYLDESK
+606 VDLAVRNYLDETK
-619 MSKLAGKR
+619 MNKLAGKR
-627 IGADI
+627 VGADI

-652 IVVAEGEVVSISGVE
+652 IVVSAGEVVSISGVE
-667 FVSLKSAEQKS
+667 FVSVKSAQ
-678 AGKHD
+678 

>member
-1 MEECHLS
+1 MS
-8 TSENSSDIKITE
+8 TSENISDIKATE
-20 SVPKRQL
+20 SAPKRQL

-42 LGALIMCVSCLIAYG
+42 LGALIMCVSCLVAYG

-66 QDLNYIQAIADA
+66 QDLTYIQAIADT

-84 QVLANPASILLIDY
+84 LVLANPTSILLIDY

-170 ASLSYLLS
+170 ASLFYLLS

-231 AKKNAL
+231 ARKNAL
-237 ADAISCSGLYWLMAF
+237 ADAISCSGLYWLMAVLSF
-252 FSYFLHPH
+252 FIHPH
-260 YLGAVDKK
+260 YLGPVDKK

-309 KIRLNQSTQ
+309 KIRLNQRTQ
-318 AGAVGSLGGVPTPP
+318 TDLIGSVPTPP

-339 ILVVWLALT
+339 ILVVWLAST

-428 INAATVDGNITL
+428 INAATIDGNITL

-449 VPLITAAENINL
+449 VPLIGAAENIKL

-471 LSHGLKVMKETMPI
+471 LSPGLKVMNETMPI
-485 SVSNKIYQ
+485 SDSNKIYQ
-493 WQQAQGLLASVSKAD
+493 WQQAHGLLASVAKAD
-508 SQTFSS
+508 SQPFSS
-514 CKMSWSANSKD
+514 SNIPWSASSKD
-525 YFVNLLKGSP
+525 YFINLLKGSP
-535 WQLVDSASPGASS
+535 WQLVDSTSPSASS

-583 NQPVLQEN
+583 EQPVLQEN
-591 RWILKVKIADHSAST
+591 RWILKIKIADHSAST
-606 VDLAVRNYLDESK
+606 VDLAVRNYLDENK

-627 IGADI
+627 IGAYI

-652 IVVAEGEVVSISGVE
+652 IVVAAGEVVSISGVE
-667 FVSLKSAEQKS
+667 FVSVKSAQ
-678 AGKHD
+678 

>member
-8 TSENSSDIKITE
+8 TSENINDIKATE
-20 SVPKRQL
+20 SAPKRQL

-66 QDLNYIQAIADA
+66 QDLTYIQAIADT

-84 QVLANPASILLIDY
+84 QVLANPTSILLIDY

-159 VAIVSGRIELI
+159 VAIVSGRIELS
-170 ASLSYLLS
+170 ASLFYLLS

-231 AKKNAL
+231 ARKNAL
-237 ADAISCSGLYWLMAF
+237 ADAISCSGLYWLIAVLSF
-252 FSYFLHPH
+252 FLHPH

-289 LALVPLLCALMV
+289 LALIPLLCALMV

-309 KIRLNQSTQ
+309 KIRLNQRTQ
-318 AGAVGSLGGVPTPP
+318 TGVISSVPTPP

-339 ILVVWLALT
+339 ILLAWLALT

-428 INAATVDGNITL
+428 INAATIDGNITL

-449 VPLITAAENINL
+449 VPLIGAAENINL

-471 LSHGLKVMKETMPI
+471 LSRGLKVMKETMPI
-485 SVSNKIYQ
+485 SDSKKIYQ
-493 WQQAQGLLASVSKAD
+493 WQQAHGLLASISQAVS
-508 SQTFSS
+508 QPFSS
-514 CKMSWSANSKD
+514 SNLPWSASSKD
-525 YFVNLLKGSP
+525 YFVTLLKGSP
-535 WQLVDSASPGASS
+535 WQLVDSTSPAARS

-565 VRLWAGDKQAI
+565 ARLWAGDKQAI

-583 NQPVLQEN
+583 DQPVLQEN
-591 RWILKVKIADHSAST
+591 RWILKIRIADHSAST
-606 VDLAVRNYLDESK
+606 VDLAVRNYLDETK
-619 MSKLAGKR
+619 MSKLVGKR

-652 IVVAEGEVVSISGVE
+652 IVVAAGEVVSISGVE
-667 FVSLKSAEQKS
+667 FVSLKSAE
-678 AGKHD
+678 

>member
-8 TSENSSDIKITE
+8 TSENISDIKATE
-20 SVPKRQL
+20 SAPKRQL

-66 QDLNYIQAIADA
+66 QDLTYIQAIADTV
-78 LHGSFD
+78 HGSFE
-84 QVLANPASILLIDY
+84 QVLANPTSILLIDY

-159 VAIVSGRIELI
+159 VAIVSGRIELS
-170 ASLSYLLS
+170 ASLFYLLS

-231 AKKNAL
+231 ARKNAL
-237 ADAISCSGLYWLMAF
+237 ADAISCSGLYWLIAVLSF
-252 FSYFLHPH
+252 LLHPH

-289 LALVPLLCALMV
+289 LALIPLLCALMV

-309 KIRLNQSTQ
+309 KIRLNQRTQ
-318 AGAVGSLGGVPTPP
+318 TGVISSVPTPP

-339 ILVVWLALT
+339 ILLAWLALT

-428 INAATVDGNITL
+428 INAATIDGNITL

-449 VPLITAAENINL
+449 VPLIGAAENINL

-471 LSHGLKVMKETMPI
+471 LSRGLKVMKETMPI
-485 SVSNKIYQ
+485 SDSNKIYQ
-493 WQQAQGLLASVSKAD
+493 WQQAHGLLASISQAVS
-508 SQTFSS
+508 QPFSS
-514 CKMSWSANSKD
+514 SNLPWSASSKD
-525 YFVNLLKGSP
+525 YFVTLLKGSP
-535 WQLVDSASPGASS
+535 WQLVDSTSPAARS
-548 SSIVSSS
+548 SSIVNSS

-565 VRLWAGDKQAI
+565 ARLWAGDKQSI

-583 NQPVLQEN
+583 DQPVLQEN
-591 RWILKVKIADHSAST
+591 RWILKIKIADHSAST
-606 VDLAVRNYLDESK
+606 VDLAVRNYLDETK
-619 MSKLAGKR
+619 MSKLVGKR

-652 IVVAEGEVVSISGVE
+652 IVVAAGEVVSISGVE
-667 FVSLKSAEQKS
+667 FVSLKSAE
-678 AGKHD
+678 

>member
-8 TSENSSDIKITE
+8 TSENINDIKATE
-20 SVPKRQL
+20 SAPKRQL

-66 QDLNYIQAIADA
+66 QDLTYIQAIADT

-84 QVLANPASILLIDY
+84 QVLANPTSILLIDY

-159 VAIVSGRIELI
+159 VAIVSGRIELS
-170 ASLSYLLS
+170 ASLFYLLS

-231 AKKNAL
+231 ARKNAL
-237 ADAISCSGLYWLMAF
+237 ADAISCSGLYWLIAVLSF
-252 FSYFLHPH
+252 FLHPH

-289 LALVPLLCALMV
+289 LALIPLLCALMV

-309 KIRLNQSTQ
+309 KIRLNQRTQ
-318 AGAVGSLGGVPTPP
+318 TGVISSVPTPP

-339 ILVVWLALT
+339 ILLAWLALT

-428 INAATVDGNITL
+428 INAATIDGNITL

-449 VPLITAAENINL
+449 VPLIGAAENINL

-471 LSHGLKVMKETMPI
+471 LSRGLKVMKETMPI
-485 SVSNKIYQ
+485 SDSKKIYQ
-493 WQQAQGLLASVSKAD
+493 WQQAHGLLASISQAVS
-508 SQTFSS
+508 QPFSS
-514 CKMSWSANSKD
+514 SNLPWSASSKD
-525 YFVNLLKGSP
+525 YFVTLLKGSP
-535 WQLVDSASPGASS
+535 WQLVDSTSPAARS

-565 VRLWAGDKQAI
+565 ARLWAGDKQSI

-583 NQPVLQEN
+583 DQPVLQEN
-591 RWILKVKIADHSAST
+591 RWILKIKIADHSAST
-606 VDLAVRNYLDESK
+606 VDLAVRNYLDETK
-619 MSKLAGKR
+619 MSKLVGKR

-652 IVVAEGEVVSISGVE
+652 IVVAAGEVVSISGVE
-667 FVSLKSAEQKS
+667 FVSLKSAE
-678 AGKHD
+678 

>member
-8 TSENSSDIKITE
+8 TSENISDIKATE
-20 SVPKRQL
+20 SAPKRQL

-66 QDLNYIQAIADA
+66 QDLTYIQAIADTV
-78 LHGSFD
+78 HGSFE
-84 QVLANPASILLIDY
+84 QVLANPTSILLIDY

-159 VAIVSGRIELI
+159 VAIVSGRIELS
-170 ASLSYLLS
+170 ASLFYLLS

-231 AKKNAL
+231 ARKNAL
-237 ADAISCSGLYWLMAF
+237 ADAISCSGLYWLIAVLSF
-252 FSYFLHPH
+252 FLHPH

-309 KIRLNQSTQ
+309 KIRLNQRTQ
-318 AGAVGSLGGVPTPP
+318 TGAIGSVPTPP

-387 LTSCGLVAMTLLYL
+387 LTSCGLLAMTLLYL

-428 INAATVDGNITL
+428 INAATIDGNITL

-449 VPLITAAENINL
+449 VPLIGAAENINL

-471 LSHGLKVMKETMPI
+471 LSRGLKVMKETMPI
-485 SVSNKIYQ
+485 SDSNKIYQ
-493 WQQAQGLLASVSKAD
+493 WQQAHGLLASVSQAV
-508 SQTFSS
+508 SQPFSS
-514 CKMSWSANSKD
+514 SNMPWSASSKD
-525 YFVNLLKGSP
+525 YFVTLLKGSP
-535 WQLVDSASPGASS
+535 WQLVDSTSPAARS
-548 SSIVSSS
+548 SSIVNSS

-565 VRLWAGDKQAI
+565 ARLWAGDKQAI

-583 NQPVLQEN
+583 DQPVLQEN
-591 RWILKVKIADHSAST
+591 RWILKIKIADHSAST
-606 VDLAVRNYLDESK
+606 VDLAVRNYRDETK

-652 IVVAEGEVVSISGVE
+652 IVVAAGEVVSISGVE
-667 FVSLKSAEQKS
+667 FVSLKSAE
-678 AGKHD
+678 